1 VTNNIAFKIV
11 NTQRAKSL
19 QLCTYFRKKKIEV
32 KQSSVSYPTQQPQM
46 EKKKYLLKCIVKLF
60 EIELFFFCYC
70 FIAETALLL
79 PAALSKNRHEND
91 TSDIRRNLRLR
102 YRDLYKHNRD
112 NE

>member
-1 VTNNIAFKIV
+1 
-11 NTQRAKSL
+11 
-19 QLCTYFRKKKIEV
+19 
-32 KQSSVSYPTQQPQM
+32 M
-46 EKKKYLLKCIVKLF
+46 EKKNIYSSALLNFLKLNC
-60 EIELFFFCYC
+60 FFFCYC

>member
-1 VTNNIAFKIV
+1 LHLKLLTHKEQNHCNYVHIFE
-11 NTQRAKSL
+11 
-19 QLCTYFRKKKIEV
+19 KKNGSQAIL
-32 KQSSVSYPTQQPQM
+32 SIIPNSTTPDG
-46 EKKKYLLKCIVKLF
+46 KKKYLLKCIVKLF